1 MKSSKKITTFI
12 IIIFIIIFS
21 VIAGRYFVGKH
32 FEKKFS
38 KRPPPGVIVEIVKNS
53 EFFDKIESVG
63 TAVALKTQNFRVKK
77 DEITKQKIKFGQTV
91 NKGEVIIEIK
101 GEKIIA
107 PFKGVLGKREL
118 AQGVLGTDS
127 FILTLDDIS
136 SIMLDLK
143 VPESY
148 LPVLKAGLN
157 VDISTES
164 YNKNFEGIIEAVSS
178 RVDPSTRSVL
188 CSIKVSNPNL
198 ELVPG
203 MLLNAKIIYNKV
215 QALGVPETSVLIQ
228 GNTAFVYKVLEDSSV
243 EKVEVKISKRSFGQI
258 MIDEGISLNDKIISE
273 GISKVRDKMKVK
285 IVNE

>member
-12 IIIFIIIFS
+12 IIIFIIIFT

-53 EFFDKIESVG
+53 EFFDKIETFG

-77 DEITKQKIKFGQTV
+77 DEITNQKIKFGQTV